1 MDSASNV
8 FTVLIA
14 DDDSDDRFL
23 AQKAFEDLGFSK
35 NIRFAQDGMEAL
47 DYLNQS
53 EASQDHHYFL
63 IPDFIILDLNMPVKD
78 GWETL
83 KEIKNSPSLCKI
95 PTIIWTTSNAE
106 QDRLRSVEM
115 GADCFITKPDS
126 YSNLLFSMHS
136 LIEMYC
142 GSNGD
147 KEIEIAVSTGKKT

>member
-23 AQKAFEDLGFSK
+23 AQKAFEELGFSK
-35 NIRFAQDGMEAL
+35 NIRFAQDGVEVL
-47 DYLNQS
+47 DYLYQS
-53 EASQDHHYFL
+53 AAAQDHHYFL
-63 IPDFIILDLNMPVKD
+63 IPDFILLDLNMPVKD

-83 KEIKNSPSLCKI
+83 EEIRNSPGLREI
-95 PTIIWTTSNAE
+95 PVVIWTTSGE
-106 QDRLRSVEM
+106 DKDRLRSVEM

-136 LIEMYC
+136 LIKMYC